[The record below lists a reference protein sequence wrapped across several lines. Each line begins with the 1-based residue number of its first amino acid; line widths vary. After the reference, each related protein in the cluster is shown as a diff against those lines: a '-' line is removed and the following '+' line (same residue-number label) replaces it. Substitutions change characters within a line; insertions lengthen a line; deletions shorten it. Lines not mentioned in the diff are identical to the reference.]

1 MQAAVIS
8 ELGGAPTVQEWP
20 EPAADDGQTV
30 VETGA
35 AALNPVDLAIAAGV
49 FTEGAP
55 GVPYVPGREGHR
67 TGGLLTGVC
76 CRRPGEHECSS
87 VLQLMAACRGALN
100 GLMAEV
106 LEGHIRFHVLD
117 PKSGKN
123 APQVEAAEEL
133 IDVVRTYLK

>member
-1 MQAAVIS
+1 
-8 ELGGAPTVQEWP
+8 
-20 EPAADDGQTV
+20 
-30 VETGA
+30 
-35 AALNPVDLAIAAGV
+35 
-49 FTEGAP
+49 
-55 GVPYVPGREGHR
+55 
-67 TGGLLTGVC
+67 
-76 CRRPGEHECSS
+76 

-117 PKSGKN
+117 PKSDKN